1 MTTLIALIPALAWG
15 SIGLISGKMG
25 GSPSQQTLGMT
36 IGAVIFGVL
45 SLVIFQPTLTTKV
58 WVIGFLSGIFWFFG
72 QLGQFQ
78 SMKAIGISKTVPM
91 STGLQLAG
99 NALAGVVIFH
109 EWKTGAMITSG
120 TIAVIILIIGA
131 TLTALR
137 DTKTNAITKKS
148 ENIGA
153 GAFALAFSTVGYVLY
168 TVIVTWGSVDSKA
181 IVFPQSIGMLL
192 GALVY
197 SLNKDPWNKGTY
209 KNILT
214 GVVWGVGNFFMFL
227 SIPAVGLAISY
238 SISQMGIVIST
249 FGSIF
254 LLGEKKT
261 SREMVYVTIGSILV
275 IVGGVILSSMR

>member
-1 MTTLIALIPALAWG
+1 MELCA
-15 SIGLISGKMG
+15 
-25 GSPSQQTLGMT
+25 
-36 IGAVIFGVL
+36 GVL

-78 SMKAIGISKTVPM
+78 SMKAIGISKGSNVWTSVEMLLPVSLS
-91 STGLQLAG
+91 STNGRREQD
-99 NALAGVVIFH
+99 
-109 EWKTGAMITSG
+109 TSG

-181 IVFPQSIGMLL
+181 IVVPQSIGMLL